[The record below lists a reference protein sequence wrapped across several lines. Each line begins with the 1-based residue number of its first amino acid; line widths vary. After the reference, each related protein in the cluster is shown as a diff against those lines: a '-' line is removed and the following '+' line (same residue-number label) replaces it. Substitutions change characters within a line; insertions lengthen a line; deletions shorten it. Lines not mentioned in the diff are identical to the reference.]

1 MWRELKSTLTYFFGC
16 TVFNIFFSFEGF
28 IFIKIFTFLKSF
40 IFLPLPQFSRL
51 TPTMPSVAPA
61 PALPWARI
69 RNFNQL
75 HVLLHFSFDFL
86 LTSSLE
92 LTSPLKPLT
101 LQVLQFLLHSFI
113 PSHVLLQIS
122 FHFLHFFE
130 PTSQEFHLGSIS
142 LKMCQIWCFY
152 EINRCCYVWG
162 KMQETSYF
170 YSCQELR
177 AVLQS
182 ETRIRSHRASQIWPK
197 SDKSKDQFEHIFCLL
212 FVSSLGKTSIE
223 KKRFLSGIAR
233 MRGGGLPMP
242 GFFGPLFLLSNSP

>member
-1 MWRELKSTLTYFFGC
+1 MNIVSQRCGESSRVRWHIFLVVLFST
-16 TVFNIFFSFEGF
+16 FSFPSKVSFLLEV
-28 IFIKIFTFLKSF
+28 FTFLKSF

-61 PALPWARI
+61 PALLWARI

-75 HVLLHFSFDFL
+75 HVLLHFSFHFL
-86 LTSSLE
+86 LNSSLE

-197 SDKSKDQFEHIFCLL
+197 SDKSKDQFEHIVCLL
-212 FVSSLGKTSIE
+212 SVSSLFIVLLKCETSSSI
-223 KKRFLSGIAR
+223 
-233 MRGGGLPMP
+233 PV
-242 GFFGPLFLLSNSP
+242 FFSL